1 MATYRVAAE
10 IVGKGPYWAFYRH
23 SDTYIW
29 FALKFQ
35 TVLDITTNCGESRG
49 PSLSH
54 KPICVIV
61 FGDTRS
67 TVGAVSGHRAASV
80 TQKIRFRSSVNQS
93 NWMKGPRQEKMT
105 NLGSRTGGKPQLRWC
120 AGPIVEGCC
129 SRSAFLDETFQGNTS
144 VTATTA
150 GELQRLKFDPPE
162 PSLNCAPLS
171 PDLLPFHC

>member
-1 MATYRVAAE
+1 MHPTCKLDFQGK
-10 IVGKGPYWAFYRH
+10 VGLWQHIEWLLRLLEKGHIGHFTGIP
-23 SDTYIW
+23 DTYIW

-35 TVLDITTNCGESRG
+35 TVLDITTNGGESRG

-105 NLGSRTGGKPQLRWC
+105 NLGSRTGVGKPQLRWQVLSGK
-120 AGPIVEGCC
+120 AAQVDSSTKP
-129 SRSAFLDETFQGNTS
+129 SKETPQS
-144 VTATTA
+144 PSTAA
-150 GELQRLKFDPPE
+150 GELHR
-162 PSLNCAPLS
+162 
-171 PDLLPFHC
+171 

>member
-54 KPICVIV
+54 KSQCVIV

-105 NLGSRTGGKPQLRWC
+105 NLGSRTGVGKPQLRWQVLSGK
-120 AGPIVEGCC
+120 AAQVDSSTKP
-129 SRSAFLDETFQGNTS
+129 SKETPQS
-144 VTATTA
+144 PSTAA
-150 GELQRLKFDPPE
+150 GELHSVE
-162 PSLNCAPLS
+162 I
-171 PDLLPFHC
+171 